1 MTPIEFVA
9 YYEKYLI
16 GDIDT
21 MMEKADQESEGNQM
35 AVPITFSIFSCLD
48 IFGFLMR
55 NIEDQE
61 KKVKSELTNSK
72 QNISYSILKWN
83 DFGFSNDEIQNHTDI
98 LLKFIEIYRH
108 GIMHTFFPKSFS
120 ISNIKEAESK
130 ELFYKVDNDLVFN
143 VRKFYLCFRNFIEK
157 FEQEITTNEFFNKK
171 IEDNINLVFKSDS
184 SFDDFYENISKIEHF
199 NQSSE
204 NEIIGTTD
212 IISTISPSQNMNN
225 SSCSITSSFK
235 QTNN

>member
-1 MTPIEFVA
+1 M
-9 YYEKYLI
+9 L
-16 GDIDT
+16 
-21 MMEKADQESEGNQM
+21 
-35 AVPITFSIFSCLD
+35 
-48 IFGFLMR
+48 
-55 NIEDQE
+55 
-61 KKVKSELTNSK
+61 
-72 QNISYSILKWN
+72 
-83 DFGFSNDEIQNHTDI
+83 
-98 LLKFIEIYRH
+98 
-108 GIMHTFFPKSFS
+108 
-120 ISNIKEAESK
+120 
-130 ELFYKVDNDLVFN
+130 
-143 VRKFYLCFRNFIEK
+143 RNFIEK